1 MFYAKVIFPRV
12 NSTPK
17 VNIFL
22 EAWGSLVNFASRMD
36 IFFHILTSGLLIGI
50 FVSAP
55 MGPIG
60 MLVIQRTLNKGRRPA
75 LFTGIGAALSDLTY
89 SLLTGLGL
97 SFVTDFITA
106 NEMLLQILGSLVLLA
121 FAFYLFKKN
130 PTIALKKPEDVPN
143 SFWKDFVTGFLFTF
157 ANPLILFFIIGLFA
171 RFNFI
176 LPEFRYYHYVLGYV
190 SIFAGALL
198 WWWIITYFVNKVR
211 THFNMRSLWIFNRI
225 IAGILAIMALYGL
238 YSGLDVYLNL
248 PTI

>member
-1 MFYAKVIFPRV
+1 MEI
-12 NSTPK
+12 
-17 VNIFL
+17 L
-22 EAWGSLVNFASRMD
+22 
-36 IFFHILTSGLLIGI
+36 FHILTSGLLIGI

-75 LFTGIGAALSDLTY
+75 LFTGVGAALSDLTY

-106 NEMLLQILGSLVLLA
+106 NELLLQILGSLVLIA

-130 PTIALKKPEDVPN
+130 PTIALKKPG
-143 SFWKDFVTGFLFTF
+143 GFLFTF

-176 LPEFRYYHYVLGYV
+176 LPEFRYYHYILGYI

-198 WWWIITYFVNKVR
+198 WWWLITFFVNKVR
-211 THFNMRSLWIFNRI
+211 SHFNMRSLWIFNKI
-225 IAGILAIMALYGL
+225 IAGILTIMALYGL
-238 YSGLDVYLNL
+238 YNGIVGYISLNAAK
-248 PTI
+248 

>member
-1 MFYAKVIFPRV
+1 MGVAFLGKCVIF
-12 NSTPK
+12 
-17 VNIFL
+17 L
-22 EAWGSLVNFASRMD
+22 DAWGSFINFASRMD
-36 IFFHILTSGLLIGI
+36 ILFHILTSGLLIGI

-75 LFTGIGAALSDLTY
+75 LFTGVGAALSDLTY

-106 NEMLLQILGSLVLLA
+106 NEMLLQILGSLVLLV

-130 PTIALKKPEDVPN
+130 PTISLHKPEDMPN
-143 SFWKDFVTGFLFTF
+143 GFWKDFATGFLFTF

-176 LPEFRYYHYVLGYV
+176 LPEFRYYHYILGFA
-190 SIFAGALL
+190 SIFAGALT
-198 WWWIITYFVNKVR
+198 WWWLITYFVNKVR
-211 THFNMRSLWIFNRI
+211 NHFNMRSLWIFNRVI
-225 IAGILAIMALYGL
+225 SGMLAMMALYGL
-238 YSGLDVYLNL
+238 YNGIRGYINL
-248 PTI
+248 